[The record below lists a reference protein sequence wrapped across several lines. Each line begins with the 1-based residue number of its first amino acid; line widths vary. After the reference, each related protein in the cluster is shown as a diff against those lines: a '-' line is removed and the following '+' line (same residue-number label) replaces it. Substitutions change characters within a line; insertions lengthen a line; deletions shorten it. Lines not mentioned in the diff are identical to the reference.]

1 VTGEDEGIVQAAAKA
16 AGQLS
21 PRLHH
26 LLFPGP
32 PGPGSAD
39 ALGGKYASYSSQKF
53 AYLQLSSRLVWL
65 KWCNVMKLEKQLS
78 PCEAAYVAGIIDGEG
93 TITLTRTHRGENRR
107 PVVSISSTER
117 PLLDYVLKVVGAG
130 RITNKVRTRDHHS
143 PSFAYML
150 SSRGAIALLSQVS
163 PFLQTYKSGR
173 ARLLVEEYLHVTA
186 RNGRYTAA
194 QRDRRAAFENRF
206 FSMKTRGGVPSVQI
220 AGRRPSSV
228 RSGA

>member
-1 VTGEDEGIVQAAAKA
+1 MTGEDEGIVQAAAKA

-39 ALGGKYASYSSQKF
+39 AFRVKYPDFSSSMFEHQ
-53 AYLQLSSRLVWL
+53 QVSSRVPCL
-65 KWCNVMKLEKQLS
+65 KPRNDMKLEKRLS
-78 PCEAAYVAGIIDGEG
+78 PCEAAYVAGIIDDEG

-117 PLLDYVLKVVGAG
+117 RLLDYVLKVVGAG
-130 RITNKVRTRDHHS
+130 RITNKMRTRDHHS
-143 PSFAYML
+143 PSFAYVL
-150 SSRGAIALLSQVS
+150 SSRRAIALLSQVS

-173 ARLLVEEYLHVTA
+173 ARLRAEESLQVTP
-186 RNGRYTAA
+186 RSRRYTAT
-194 QRDRRAAFENRF
+194 QRDRRAAFETRF
-206 FSMKTRGGVPSVQI
+206 FSMKTRGVMPSVQI
-220 AGRRPSSV
+220 AGRRPSSD
-228 RSGA
+228 SNGP